1 MPSEHC
7 TEHNLSKYFSSIK
20 FRMGDEKDQK
30 VENLTDKRQ
39 FTFVYFDYSGI
50 MRKLLMDVT
59 QLQ

>member
-1 MPSEHC
+1 
-7 TEHNLSKYFSSIK
+7 
-20 FRMGDEKDQK
+20 MGDEKDQK

-50 MRKLLMDVT
+50 MRTLLMDVT